1 MHSQMFLSTLAKEK
15 LLVIQVL
22 IGAGKSTTIKIM
34 CGILVPTSGECIVNG
49 KVTYKERKEY
59 VKDIGVVFGQ
69 RSQLWWDVP
78 PDDSFYLL
86 KDIYKIPLQDFKNT
100 REKLIESLELTNI
113 ISTPTRQLS
122 LGQRMRCE
130 IAASLLHKP
139 KILFL
144 DEPTI
149 GLDAVS
155 KIAVR
160 KFVKDLNKIKI
171 IDNPDKLFTSIL
183 NNFLILDKE
192 SKTIFKSELRKSIIK
207 DNYTKSIFYNKLIK
221 SKITDN
227 QNNYI
232 KISKV

>member
-1 MHSQMFLSTLAKEK
+1 MEYLKSIDDYLFEE
-15 LLVIQVL
+15 IQKHL
-22 IGAGKSTTIKIM
+22 NELEELTTNVVYKQ
-34 CGILVPTSGECIVNG
+34 IV
-49 KVTYKERKEY
+49 
-59 VKDIGVVFGQ
+59 
-69 RSQLWWDVP
+69 
-78 PDDSFYLL
+78 
-86 KDIYKIPLQDFKNT
+86 YKIIIDYIDN
-100 REKLIESLELTNI
+100 EDI
-113 ISTPTRQLS
+113 ISYAKSKKKKKINVDS
-122 LGQRMRCE
+122 LDYLDY
-130 IAASLLHKP
+130 SKKSNTFVLD
-139 KILFL
+139 KIIETL
-144 DEPTI
+144 
-149 GLDAVS
+149 
-155 KIAVR
+155 

>member
-1 MHSQMFLSTLAKEK
+1 MEYLKSIDDYLFEE
-15 LLVIQVL
+15 IQKHL
-22 IGAGKSTTIKIM
+22 NELEELTTNVVYKQ
-34 CGILVPTSGECIVNG
+34 IV
-49 KVTYKERKEY
+49 
-59 VKDIGVVFGQ
+59 
-69 RSQLWWDVP
+69 
-78 PDDSFYLL
+78 
-86 KDIYKIPLQDFKNT
+86 YKIIIDYIDN
-100 REKLIESLELTNI
+100 EDI
-113 ISTPTRQLS
+113 ISYTKSNLS
-122 LGQRMRCE
+122 
-130 IAASLLHKP
+130 K
-139 KILFL
+139 KINVDNL
-144 DEPTI
+144 DY
-149 GLDAVS
+149 LDYS
-155 KIAVR
+155 KKSNTFVLDKIIETL

>member
-1 MHSQMFLSTLAKEK
+1 MEYLKSIDDYLFEE
-15 LLVIQVL
+15 IQKHL
-22 IGAGKSTTIKIM
+22 NELEELTTNVVYKQ
-34 CGILVPTSGECIVNG
+34 IV
-49 KVTYKERKEY
+49 
-59 VKDIGVVFGQ
+59 
-69 RSQLWWDVP
+69 
-78 PDDSFYLL
+78 
-86 KDIYKIPLQDFKNT
+86 YKIIIDYIDN
-100 REKLIESLELTNI
+100 EDI
-113 ISTPTRQLS
+113 ISYAKSNLS
-122 LGQRMRCE
+122 KK
-130 IAASLLHKP
+130 INVDSLDYLDYSKKSNTFVLD
-139 KILFL
+139 KIIETL
-144 DEPTI
+144 
-149 GLDAVS
+149 
-155 KIAVR
+155 

>member
-1 MHSQMFLSTLAKEK
+1 MEYLKSIDDYLFEE
-15 LLVIQVL
+15 IQKHL
-22 IGAGKSTTIKIM
+22 NELEELTTNVVYKQ
-34 CGILVPTSGECIVNG
+34 IV
-49 KVTYKERKEY
+49 
-59 VKDIGVVFGQ
+59 
-69 RSQLWWDVP
+69 
-78 PDDSFYLL
+78 
-86 KDIYKIPLQDFKNT
+86 YKIIIDYIDN
-100 REKLIESLELTNI
+100 EDI
-113 ISTPTRQLS
+113 ISYAKSNLS
-122 LGQRMRCE
+122 KK
-130 IAASLLHKP
+130 INIDSLDYLDYSKKSNTFVLD
-139 KILFL
+139 KIIETL
-144 DEPTI
+144 
-149 GLDAVS
+149 
-155 KIAVR
+155 

>member
-1 MHSQMFLSTLAKEK
+1 MEYLKSIDDYLFEE
-15 LLVIQVL
+15 IQKHL
-22 IGAGKSTTIKIM
+22 NELEELTTN
-34 CGILVPTSGECIVNG
+34 IV
-49 KVTYKERKEY
+49 YKQI
-59 VKDIGVVFGQ
+59 V
-69 RSQLWWDVP
+69 
-78 PDDSFYLL
+78 
-86 KDIYKIPLQDFKNT
+86 YKIIIDYIDN
-100 REKLIESLELTNI
+100 EDI
-113 ISTPTRQLS
+113 ISYAKSNLS
-122 LGQRMRCE
+122 KK
-130 IAASLLHKP
+130 INVDSLDYLDYSKKSNTFVLD
-139 KILFL
+139 KIIETL
-144 DEPTI
+144 
-149 GLDAVS
+149 
-155 KIAVR
+155 

>member
-1 MHSQMFLSTLAKEK
+1 MEYLKSIDDYLFEE
-15 LLVIQVL
+15 IQKHL
-22 IGAGKSTTIKIM
+22 NELEELTTNVVYKQ
-34 CGILVPTSGECIVNG
+34 IV
-49 KVTYKERKEY
+49 
-59 VKDIGVVFGQ
+59 
-69 RSQLWWDVP
+69 
-78 PDDSFYLL
+78 
-86 KDIYKIPLQDFKNT
+86 YKIIIDYIDN
-100 REKLIESLELTNI
+100 EDI
-113 ISTPTRQLS
+113 ISYAKSNLS
-122 LGQRMRCE
+122 
-130 IAASLLHKP
+130 K
-139 KILFL
+139 KINVDNL
-144 DEPTI
+144 DY
-149 GLDAVS
+149 LDYS
-155 KIAVR
+155 KKSNTFVLDKIIETL